1 MPENFQT
8 VSLGTW
14 VNSVAGLDMH
24 RGQLECAA
32 SAGVCAVFGA
42 NLHAGATV
50 ANGPGEDPTPGPLS
64 VGAHPLGR
72 WMTNRLVAQLRDD

>member
-24 RGQLECAA
+24 RGKVQFAA

-42 NLHAGATV
+42 NPQAGATV
-50 ANGPGEDPTPGPLS
+50 VNGPEEGP
-64 VGAHPLGR
+64 
-72 WMTNRLVAQLRDD
+72 NLRPSLRRSTSSRKVDDQQARCATKG

>member
-24 RGQLECAA
+24 RGKVQFAA
-32 SAGVCAVFGA
+32 SAGLCAVFGA
-42 NLHAGATV
+42 NTHAGATV
-50 ANGPGEDPTPGPLS
+50 ANGPGEDSTPGPLS
-64 VGAHPLGR
+64 AGAHPLVR

>member
-50 ANGPGEDPTPGPLS
+50 ANGPGGPNPRPS
-64 VGAHPLGR
+64 
-72 WMTNRLVAQLRDD
+72 LRRSTSSR

>member
-24 RGQLECAA
+24 RGNVQFAA

-42 NLHAGATV
+42 NPRAGATV
-50 ANGPGEDPTPGPLS
+50 ANGPGEDLTPGPLS
-64 VGAHPLGR
+64 VGAHPLVR